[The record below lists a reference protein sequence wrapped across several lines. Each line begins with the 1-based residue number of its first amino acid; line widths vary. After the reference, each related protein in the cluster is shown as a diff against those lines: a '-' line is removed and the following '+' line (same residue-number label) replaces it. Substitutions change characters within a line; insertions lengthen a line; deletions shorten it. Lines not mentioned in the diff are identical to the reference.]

1 MLVEVGDYTLYCVF
15 AAVSGIV
22 YLIWYL
28 VQGYKLYLHST
39 ARKIHLIFST
49 LTVACGLNYLM
60 LVVPIKTVATFDF
73 IDLAILLVAVSCF
86 LYVYE
91 EKRRFSFEN
100 P

>member
-1 MLVEVGDYTLYCVF
+1 VLVEVGDCTLYCVS

-28 VQGYKLYLHST
+28 VQGYKLYVHST

-49 LTVACGLNYLM
+49 LTIACGLNYLM
-60 LVVPIKTVATFDF
+60 LVVPIKTVATFNF
-73 IDLAILLVAVSCF
+73 IDLVILIIAVSCL
-86 LYVYE
+86 LYFYE